1 MLSRSSTS
9 RALAAIS
16 GILWAWSWYTM
27 YLENHRW
34 KHVTRSFRFNPPPP
48 IPGIGIR
55 PRPGLPLKALYV
67 CAAGAPPV
75 FLVTVIAGIART
87 HQQPAAG

>member
-48 IPGIGIR
+48 IPGAGIR

-75 FLVTVIAGIART
+75 FVVTAIAGIART